1 MKDLET
7 HAITTV
13 TYFRFEG
20 AANRLWAFA
29 QMGLSRRALRKVPD
43 IGFHKLMGTG
53 VGEGFTPL
61 PNFGL
66 YAVLAVW
73 PDLETAERQIRTTDI
88 FARYRRRAA
97 EDYTLYLRPVSAMGE
112 WSRRQPFEPSGQ
124 IPSPQPI
131 AVLTRATLK
140 PRNTVR
146 FWKRAPSV
154 SDTIGANPDVL
165 FKAGMGEVPWLQQV
179 TFSIWPD
186 IKSMSRFAYRSQA
199 HSRAIR
205 AVRAGNWFRE
215 ELYARFAVVGAAGT
229 LNGADPVTDFLN
241 AKPEDTVK
249 EAR

>member
-1 MKDLET
+1 MKDIDAEP
-7 HAITTV
+7 ITTV
-13 TYFRFEG
+13 SYFRFEG
-20 AANRLWAFA
+20 ALDRLWAFT
-29 QMGLSRRALRKVPD
+29 QMGLSRRALARTPG
-43 IGFHKLMGTG
+43 IGFHKMMGTG
-53 VGEGFTPL
+53 VGEGFTPV

-66 YAVLAVW
+66 YAILAVW
-73 PDLETAERQIRTTDI
+73 SDLASAQERITASPVYD
-88 FARYRRRAA
+88 RYRARAA
-97 EDYTLYLRPVSAMGE
+97 EQYTVYLRPVSAMGA
-112 WSRRQPFEPSGQ
+112 WSGQQPFVIEGQ
-124 IPSPQPI
+124 RPPPQPI

-215 ELYARFAVVGAAGT
+215 ELYARFAVVGASGT
-229 LNGADPVTDFLN
+229 LNGQDPVTPHLDMR
-241 AKPEDTVK
+241 ASDTVT
-249 EAR
+249 EAH